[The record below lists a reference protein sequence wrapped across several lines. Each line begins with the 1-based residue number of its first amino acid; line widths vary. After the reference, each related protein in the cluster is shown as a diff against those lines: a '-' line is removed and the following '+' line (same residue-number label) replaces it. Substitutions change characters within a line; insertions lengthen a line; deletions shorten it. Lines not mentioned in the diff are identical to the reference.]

1 MGLPLFHVQKEN
13 LFTGIAGDRQSDLSA
28 SLRCSW
34 HGPRRRSA
42 IVLRIDGSRG
52 RFHPDNSF
60 AESAHIVQEI
70 GQLLPL
76 TGKGIF
82 YLGRYLIVIDPG
94 DQSISFQQ
102 LKPIRQDRI
111 ADIFQVVFTKLK
123 SVIPLLYTE

>member
-13 LFTGIAGDRQSDLSA
+13 LSAGIAADRQSDLSA
-28 SLRCSW
+28 SLLCSW

-42 IVLRIDGSRG
+42 IVLRIDDSRG

-76 TGKGIF
+76 AGKGIF
-82 YLGRYLIVIDPG
+82 YFGRYLTLIHPADH
-94 DQSISFQQ
+94 SISFQQ

-111 ADIFQVVFTKLK
+111 ADIFQVVFNQLK